1 MRDGMSQTV
10 EVSVSRY
17 DPDKDDKPRYQKY
30 EVPFTRGMVV
40 LDALHH
46 IYENED
52 SSLAYRWNCRTGQ
65 CGSCSVMVNGKP
77 RPACRTPIEPGQ
89 SYHLEPLP
97 RFPVIRDL
105 VVDIDRGVS
114 RLQKIRPYVN
124 RVKPAPRPETIHRQE
139 ADKVAELRKCI
150 ECWSCVAACPA
161 IVDAWQEFIGP
172 LGVRKL
178 ASLELDPRDVED
190 RARIA
195 FMSGIYDCTTCGAC
209 KESCIK
215 DIDVRKDAIEV
226 LRALAVDRGYGP
238 LPGHASII
246 HSVETTGYAVET
258 QSTPFTE
265 TVPDVV
271 KVDDPVDE
279 VVLFPGCLMNLRI
292 QNVALN
298 VVEVLKRNRVEVKIP
313 KEFQCC
319 GSVLFRTGAR
329 GAAGKLVTQN
339 IDYFEKLGTKKLVGL
354 CPGCMTTI
362 KQDWPLV
369 LHEIGHA
376 PYRFKAMDINEY
388 LVHDLGIEN
397 MNTEDLH
404 PLDTKVTYHDPCH
417 LNRGQGISNE
427 PRILLKLIPGLG
439 LVETKESDR
448 CCGSG
453 GGVRAGRRPLS
464 YEIGDRKIKSMADT
478 GADAFVTS
486 CSFCAIQLMDGAA
499 RHGLKEKIFNV
510 TDLLAMSYRG
520 ERVAG

>member
-1 MRDGMSQTV
+1 MSRTV
-10 EVSVSRY
+10 EVTVSRY
-17 DPDKDDKPRYQKY
+17 NPNEDDKPRRKKY
-30 EVPFTRGMVV
+30 DVPYTRGMVV

-65 CGSCSVMVNGKP
+65 CGSCSIMVNGRP
-77 RPACRTPIEPGQ
+77 RPACRTPIESGE
-89 SYHLEPLP
+89 SYLLEPL
-97 RFPVIRDL
+97 RHFPVIRDL
-105 VVDIDRGVS
+105 VVDLDRGVG
-114 RLQKIRPYVN
+114 RLQKIRPYLT
-124 RVKPAPRPETIHRQE
+124 RVKPAPRPERIPRKE
-139 ADKVAELRKCI
+139 ADRVAELRKCI

-161 IVDAWQEFIGP
+161 VVDAWQEFIGP
-172 LGVRKL
+172 LGSRKL
-178 ASLELDPRDVED
+178 ASLEFDPRDVED
-190 RARIA
+190 RARMA
-195 FMSGIYDCTTCGAC
+195 FMSGIYDCTACGAC

-215 DIDVRKDAIEV
+215 DIDVRKDAIEG

-238 LPGHASII
+238 LPGHADII
-246 HSVETTGYAVET
+246 HNIETFGYAVEK
-258 QSTPFTE
+258 QSKPFTE
-265 TVPDVV
+265 MVPDAIEVE
-271 KVDDPVDE
+271 DPVDE

-298 VVEVLKRNRVEVKIP
+298 VVEVLKRNRVQAKIP
-313 KEFQCC
+313 KEFRCC

-329 GAAGKLVTQN
+329 ATAGRLVTQN
-339 IDYFEKLGTKKLVGL
+339 VDYLEKLGTEKLVGL

-397 MNTEDLH
+397 LNTEDLH
-404 PLDTKVTYHDPCH
+404 PMELTVTYHDPCH
-417 LNRGQGISNE
+417 LNRGQGVSKE
-427 PRILLKLIPGLG
+427 PRALLKLIPGLR
-439 LVETKESDR
+439 LVETEESDR

-464 YEIGDRKIKSMADT
+464 YGIANRKIGWMADS
-478 GADAFVTS
+478 GADTFVTS
-486 CSFCAIQLMDGAA
+486 CSFCTIQLMDGAT
-499 RHGLKEKIFNV
+499 RLGLGQKVCNV

-520 ERVAG
+520 EGIAG